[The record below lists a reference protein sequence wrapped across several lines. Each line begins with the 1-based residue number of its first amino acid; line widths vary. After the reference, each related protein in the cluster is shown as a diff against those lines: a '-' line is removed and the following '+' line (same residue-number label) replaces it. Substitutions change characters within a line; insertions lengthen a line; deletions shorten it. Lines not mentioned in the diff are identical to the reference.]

1 MITTSKDCGARRMA
15 RRAPSWAMGLL
26 LAAVGPSGCRT
37 GTRLPAR
44 HDLVRAELA
53 DAPPVVTWF
62 RTWAS
67 RSS

>member
-26 LAAVGPSGCRT
+26 VHASLLVTTLCAPVGR
-37 GTRLPAR
+37 
-44 HDLVRAELA
+44 RA
-53 DAPPVVTWF
+53 PVVTWF